1 MPAKRK
7 SQSPI
12 VPIGMSTKHMKRK
25 KPINLEYIKTIDPLT
40 SNQEEFF
47 RSYKND
53 QNLVAYGC
61 AGTGKTFI
69 SLYLALQ
76 DVLGDKQ
83 PQDKVVVVRSL
94 IPTREIGFL
103 PGDEEDKAAL
113 YQVTYS
119 TMMQFMVEQPN
130 EQAFTM
136 L

>member
-53 QNLVAYGC
+53 QNLQ
-61 AGTGKTFI
+61 I
-69 SLYLALQ
+69 
-76 DVLGDKQ
+76 
-83 PQDKVVVVRSL
+83 VVML
-94 IPTREIGFL
+94 ITNVNFHQNFL
-103 PGDEEDKAAL
+103 HRFDCIKI
-113 YQVTYS
+113 Y
-119 TMMQFMVEQPN
+119 
-130 EQAFTM
+130 EQAYVLHF
-136 L
+136 